1 MESYGL
7 LVTAAAAR
15 PRSPSL
21 LFKPPDWCAGLEQSM
36 VMLFVLSLRLAL
48 AQLYTAAA
56 LRGRSED

>member
-7 LVTAAAAR
+7 LVTAAAK

-21 LFKPPDWCAGLEQSM
+21 LFKPPDWCAGVEQSM
-36 VMLFVLSLRLAL
+36 VMLFVLSRRLVL
-48 AQLYTAAA
+48 AQLCTAAA

>member
-7 LVTAAAAR
+7 LVTAAAK
-15 PRSPSL
+15 PHSPSL
-21 LFKPPDWCAGLEQSM
+21 LFKPPDWCAGAELSM
-36 VMLFVLSLRLAL
+36 VMLFVLSRRLAL